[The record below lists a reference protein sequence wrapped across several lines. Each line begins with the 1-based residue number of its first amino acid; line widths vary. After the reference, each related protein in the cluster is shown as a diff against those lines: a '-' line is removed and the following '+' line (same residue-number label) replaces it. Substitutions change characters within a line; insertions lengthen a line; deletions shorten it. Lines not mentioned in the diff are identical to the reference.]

1 MNLLKQLVKKN
12 LNLDAQ
18 EELRRI
24 RTLLY
29 QKKEVKVI
37 QFVASNESKSIYQL
51 TYDLAESFS
60 LINKKTVLVNFNLRN
75 EVLFSEYLSKKA
87 FIGLDA
93 YLTRHAMLSDMI
105 ISINEHFDLI
115 TNKIKLPNSTDYL
128 SEDKLLPLFE
138 SLQRKYD
145 YVFIISPAL
154 RTCYDALI
162 LGEFSDGLL
171 YIKEDRLPSK
181 SVLNEHASLLN
192 QLGKPILGIVITN
205 IDL

>member
-93 YLTRHAMLSDMI
+93 
-105 ISINEHFDLI
+105 
-115 TNKIKLPNSTDYL
+115 
-128 SEDKLLPLFE
+128 
-138 SLQRKYD
+138 
-145 YVFIISPAL
+145 
-154 RTCYDALI
+154 
-162 LGEFSDGLL
+162 
-171 YIKEDRLPSK
+171 
-181 SVLNEHASLLN
+181 
-192 QLGKPILGIVITN
+192 
-205 IDL
+205 